1 MEIVWQDL
9 RFALRGFRRNPAF
22 SLTAILVIA
31 LGIGA
36 TTAVFSV
43 VDRLL
48 FRSLPYPES
57 DQLVSIG
64 ITIPIMDGE
73 FLMANDYFNLREHP
87 TAAFSAVTSWT
98 GVADCDLTEQNPR
111 RLTCAQVESTFLPT
125 FGIAP
130 VLGHNFTREDDRRNP
145 PKVALVSYGL
155 WTSRFAASPEVI
167 GKTVDIDGFPTRIVG
182 VLPRDFEL
190 PNLAHADLV
199 VPQAL
204 AIEHYI
210 PRQSGRPLRVFGRL
224 RPGITAAQAI
234 QMARAY
240 MVEGL
245 LQSLPPERAAEAR
258 TVIRSLRDY
267 QIQDVKRASWV
278 LFGAT
283 LAILLIVCANV
294 ANLLLA
300 RALSRQR
307 EMATRVA
314 LGAGRGR
321 LLWQAL
327 TESTALG
334 LLGAL
339 PGCALAWALLKLFQ
353 FLAPVSIPRLQQA
366 TLDPR
371 VLSFTLAITFLCGI
385 VFGFAPSFSR
395 ARNKL
400 KHVLMTAQV
409 AVSLTLLSTAGLLVA
424 SLSKLQ
430 NVNAGIGVE
439 HVITADMTVGLAR
452 YPNAQSRQEFF
463 ETLANRLR
471 PMPGIEAV
479 AISDTVP
486 PSGFVHSKP
495 LEAVQVV
502 GHPAPGRGPGGI
514 VAWRRVSPEYFAAL
528 GIPMLQGR
536 SFLPEEITG
545 KSPAVVISNSLARK
559 VFPGEQAVGRAVHL
573 FRDPLDFPPPIV
585 VGVCGDV
592 PNDGLSQAPDPEYYL
607 PRKKITDPTLGRD
620 ASMTGRALHIYD
632 GEAFLIVRGSARP
645 NAIANWIRTS
655 AAALDRTVPVTIAT
669 MQQRMHAVSE
679 RPRFTAVLLSLF
691 ALIGVVLAAGGLFG
705 LISFLVLKRTREVG
719 VRMAVGATSGQIVRL
734 ILLHALRWTLGGV
747 AIGLIATAFVARSLG
762 SLLFQVRAENPAL
775 FGAAA
780 LLMIVVSL
788 AAALA
793 PSLRAAKIDPMI
805 ALRHE

>member
-1 MEIVWQDL
+1 MGAVWQDL

-57 DQLVSIG
+57 DRLVSIG
-64 ITIPIMDGE
+64 VTIPIMDGE
-73 FLMANDYFNLREHP
+73 FLMANDYFKLREHP
-87 TAAFSAVTSWT
+87 IAAFSAVTSWT
-98 GVADCDLTEQNPR
+98 GAADCDLTEQNPR

-125 FGIAP
+125 FGITP
-130 VLGHNFTREDDRRNP
+130 VLGHNFTRDDDRRNAP
-145 PKVALVSYGL
+145 RVALVSYGL
-155 WTSRFAASPEVI
+155 WTSRFAADSAVV
-167 GKTVDIDGFPTRIVG
+167 GKTIEIDGFPTRIVG

-190 PNLAHADLV
+190 PNLVHADLV

-210 PRQSGRPLRVFGRL
+210 PGQSGRPLRVFGRMQ
-224 RPGITAAQAI
+224 PGVTVAQASA
-234 QMARAY
+234 MARSRIL
-240 MVEGL
+240 EDL
-245 LQSLPPERAAEAR
+245 REWLPPERAAELR

-283 LAILLIVCANV
+283 LAILLIVCANI

-300 RALSRQR
+300 RALSRRR
-307 EMATRVA
+307 EMATRRA

-321 LLWQAL
+321 LVWQAL
-327 TESTALG
+327 TESTALSV
-334 LLGAL
+334 LGAL

-353 FLAPVSIPRLQQA
+353 FLAPLSIPRLRQA

-371 VLSFTLAITFLCGI
+371 ILLFTLGITLLCGI

-395 ARNKL
+395 PGNRL
-400 KHVLMTAQV
+400 KHVLTTAQV
-409 AVSLTLLSTAGLLVA
+409 AVSLTLLSIAGLLVA
-424 SLSKLQ
+424 SLWKLQ
-430 NVNAGIGVE
+430 NVNAGLRAEQV
-439 HVITADMTVGLAR
+439 VTADITVGLAR

-463 ETLANRLR
+463 ETLASRLR
-471 PMPGIEAV
+471 PMPGVEAV

-495 LEAVQVV
+495 LESVQVV
-502 GHPAPGRGPGGI
+502 GRPALARRPGGI

-528 GIPMLQGR
+528 GIPILEGR
-536 SFLPEEITG
+536 SFRQEEITG
-545 KSPAVVISNSLARK
+545 KAPAVVISKSLARK
-559 VFPGEQAVGRAVHL
+559 VFPGETAVGRAVHL
-573 FRDPLDFPPPIV
+573 FVDPLDFPPPIV

-592 PNDGLSQAPDPEYYL
+592 PNNGLSQTPDPEYYL
-607 PRKKITDPTLGRD
+607 PRKKITDPNQGRD
-620 ASMTGRALHIYD
+620 AIMAGRSLHIYD
-632 GEAFLIVRGSARP
+632 GKAFIIVRGNARP
-645 NAIANWIRTS
+645 DVIASWIRTS
-655 AAALDRTVPVTIAT
+655 AAALDRTVPITIAT
-669 MQQRMHAVSE
+669 IEQRMHAVSE
-679 RPRFTAVLLSLF
+679 RPRFTAVLLSFF
-691 ALIGVVLAAGGLFG
+691 ALVGVVLAAGGLYG
-705 LISFLVLKRTREVG
+705 LISFLVLQRTREVG
-719 VRMAVGATSGQIVRL
+719 VRMAVGATSGQIVQL
-734 ILLHALRWTLGGV
+734 ILVHALRWTLAGV
-747 AIGLIATAFVARSLG
+747 AAGVVAAAVAARSLG

-775 FGAAA
+775 FGTAA
-780 LLMIVVSL
+780 LLMIAVSV

>member
-1 MEIVWQDL
+1 MEILWLDL

-57 DQLVSIG
+57 DRLVSIG
-64 ITIPIMDGE
+64 VTIPIVDGE

-87 TAAFSAVTSWT
+87 IAAFSAVTSWT

-130 VLGHNFTREDDRRNP
+130 VLGHNFTRTDDRPNA

-155 WTSRFAASPEVI
+155 WTSRFAANPSVI
-167 GKTVDIDGFPTRIVG
+167 GKTIEIDGTPTRIVG

-190 PNLAHADLV
+190 PNLVHADLV

-204 AIEHYI
+204 AIDHYV
-210 PRQSGRPLRVFGRL
+210 PRQSGRPLRVFARM
-224 RPGITAAQAI
+224 RPGVTVAQASPI
-234 QMARAY
+234 ARAQIL
-240 MVEGL
+240 EGL
-245 LQSLPPERAAEAR
+245 REWLPPARMAELR
-258 TVIRSLRDY
+258 VVVRSLRDY
-267 QIQDVKRASWV
+267 QIQDVKLASWV
-278 LFGAT
+278 LFGAI

-321 LLWQAL
+321 LVWQAL

-371 VLSFTLAITFLCGI
+371 ILSFTLAITLLCGI
-385 VFGFAPSFSR
+385 VFGLAPSFASPGNR
-395 ARNKL
+395 L
-400 KHVLMTAQV
+400 KHLLTTAQV
-409 AVSLTLLSTAGLLVA
+409 AVSLTLLSTAGLLVT

-430 NVNAGIGVE
+430 QVNVGANAE
-439 HVITADMTVGLAR
+439 HVVAADITVGFAR

-463 ETLANRLR
+463 ETLASRLR

-495 LEAVQVV
+495 LESVQVV
-502 GHPAPGRGPGGI
+502 GRPAPQRRPGGI

-528 GIPMLQGR
+528 GIPMLDGR
-536 SFLPEEITG
+536 SFRQDEITG
-545 KSPAVVISNSLARK
+545 KSPVVVISNSLARK
-559 VFPGEQAVGRAVHL
+559 IFPGERAVGRAVHL
-573 FRDPLDFPPPIV
+573 VVDPLDFPPAII
-585 VGVCGDV
+585 VGVSGDV
-592 PNDGLSQAPDPEYYL
+592 PNNGLSQPPDPEYYL
-607 PRKKITDPTLGRD
+607 PRKAITDPNAGRD
-620 ASMTGRALHIYD
+620 ASMTGRSLHIYD

-645 NAIANWIRTS
+645 DAIANWIRTS

-669 MQQRMHAVSE
+669 IGQRMHTVSE
-679 RPRFTAVLLSLF
+679 RPRFTAVLLSFF
-691 ALIGVVLAAGGLFG
+691 ALIGVALAAGGLYG
-705 LISFLVLKRTREVG
+705 LISFLVLQRTRKVG
-719 VRMAVGATSGQIVRL
+719 VRMALGATSGQVVQL
-734 ILLHALRWTLGGV
+734 ILAHALRWTLAGV
-747 AIGLIATAFVARSLG
+747 AIGLVAAAAAARSLG

-775 FGAAA
+775 FCAAA
-780 LLMIVVSL
+780 FLMIAVSV

-793 PSLRAAKIDPMI
+793 PSLRAAKIDPMT

>member
-1 MEIVWQDL
+1 MGAVWQDL

-57 DQLVSIG
+57 DRLVSVG
-64 ITIPIMDGE
+64 VTIPMMDGE

-87 TAAFSAVTSWT
+87 VAAFSAVTSWT

-130 VLGHNFTREDDRRNP
+130 ILGHNFTREDDRRNA

-155 WTSRFAASPEVI
+155 WTSRFGGSPGVI
-167 GKTVDIDGFPTRIVG
+167 GKTIEIDGFPTRVVG

-190 PNLAHADLV
+190 PNLVHAELV

-204 AIEHYI
+204 VIDHYI

-224 RPGITAAQAI
+224 RPGVTIAQARATAI
-234 QMARAY
+234 SHILQNLRGWLPAERMAE
-240 MVEGL
+240 V
-245 LQSLPPERAAEAR
+245 R

-307 EMATRVA
+307 EMATRKA

-321 LLWQAL
+321 LLSQAL
-327 TESTALG
+327 TESAALSVF
-334 LLGAL
+334 GAL

-353 FLAPVSIPRLQQA
+353 FLAPVSVPRLQQA
-366 TLDPR
+366 ALDPR
-371 VLSFTLAITFLCGI
+371 ILSFTFGTTLLCGI
-385 VFGFAPSFSR
+385 VFGCAPSFSR
-395 ARNKL
+395 PRNRL
-400 KHVLMTAQV
+400 KHVLTTAQV
-409 AVSLTLLSTAGLLVA
+409 AVSLTLLSMAGLLVA

-430 NVNAGIGVE
+430 NVTAGVGAE
-439 HVITADMTVGLAR
+439 HVLTADMTVGLAR
-452 YPNAQSRQEFF
+452 YPNAQSRQELFD
-463 ETLANRLR
+463 TLASRLR
-471 PMPGIEAV
+471 PMPGVEAV

-495 LEAVQVV
+495 LESVQVV
-502 GHPAPGRGPGGI
+502 GRPALERRPRGI

-536 SFLPEEITG
+536 SFRQEEIAG

-559 VFPGEQAVGRAVHL
+559 VFPGERAIGRAVHL
-573 FRDPLDFPPPIV
+573 FVDPLDFPPPIV

-592 PNDGLSQAPDPEYYL
+592 PNNGLSQTPDPEYYL

-645 NAIANWIRTS
+645 DVIANWIRTS
-655 AAALDRTVPVTIAT
+655 AVALDRTVPVTIAT
-669 MQQRMHAVSE
+669 IEQRIHAVSE
-679 RPRFTAVLLSLF
+679 RPRFAAVLLSLF
-691 ALIGVVLAAGGLFG
+691 AAVGVALAAGGLYG
-705 LISFLVLKRTREVG
+705 LISFLVVQRTREVG
-719 VRMAVGATSGQIVRL
+719 VRMAVGATSRQIVQL
-734 ILLHALRWTLGGV
+734 ILLHALRWTLGGIAV
-747 AIGLIATAFVARSLG
+747 GLITAAVAARSLG
-762 SLLFQVRAENPAL
+762 TLLFDVRAENPVL

-780 LLMIVVSL
+780 LLMIAVSI

-793 PSLRAAKIDPMI
+793 PSLRASRIDPMI

>member
-1 MEIVWQDL
+1 MDVIWQDL

-48 FRSLPYPES
+48 FRSLPYPDS
-57 DQLVSIG
+57 DRLVSIG
-64 ITIPIMDGE
+64 VIIPIMDGE

-87 TAAFSAVTSWT
+87 IAAFSAVTSWT

-111 RLTCAQVESTFLPT
+111 RLTCAQVESNFLPT
-125 FGIAP
+125 FGIVP
-130 VLGHNFTREDDRRNP
+130 VLGHNFTREDDRRNV

-155 WTSRFAASPEVI
+155 WTSRFAANPGVLGETI
-167 GKTVDIDGFPTRIVG
+167 AIDGFPTRIVG

-190 PNLAHADLV
+190 PNLVHADLV

-224 RPGITAAQAI
+224 QPGVTIAQASR
-234 QMARAY
+234 MARTHFLH
-240 MVEGL
+240 GL
-245 LQSLPPERAAEAR
+245 LEWLPPERVAEAR

-300 RALSRQR
+300 RALSRRR
-307 EMATRVA
+307 EFATRAA

-321 LLWQAL
+321 LIGQAL
-327 TESTALG
+327 TESTTLG

-371 VLSFTLAITFLCGI
+371 ILSFTLAITFLCGI
-385 VFGFAPSFSR
+385 VFALAPAFASPG
-395 ARNKL
+395 NKL
-400 KHVLMTAQV
+400 KHVLTTAQV
-409 AVSLTLLSTAGLLVA
+409 AVSLTLLSIAGLLVM

-430 NVNAGIGVE
+430 NVNAGTAMDQV
-439 HVITADMTVGLAR
+439 VTADIAVGLAR

-463 ETLANRLR
+463 DTLASRLR
-471 PMPGIEAV
+471 LIPGVEEV

-495 LEAVQVV
+495 LASVQVV
-502 GHPAPGRGPGGI
+502 GRPTPERRPGGI

-536 SFLPEEITG
+536 SFRQEEITG
-545 KSPAVVISNSLARK
+545 QSPAVVISNSLARK

-573 FRDPLDFPPPIV
+573 FRDPLDFPPAIV
-585 VGVCGDV
+585 VGVWATFRTTACRRR
-592 PNDGLSQAPDPEYYL
+592 PIPSTIFRA
-607 PRKKITDPTLGRD
+607 RKSPIQP
-620 ASMTGRALHIYD
+620 
-632 GEAFLIVRGSARP
+632 
-645 NAIANWIRTS
+645 
-655 AAALDRTVPVTIAT
+655 
-669 MQQRMHAVSE
+669 
-679 RPRFTAVLLSLF
+679 
-691 ALIGVVLAAGGLFG
+691 
-705 LISFLVLKRTREVG
+705 
-719 VRMAVGATSGQIVRL
+719 
-734 ILLHALRWTLGGV
+734 
-747 AIGLIATAFVARSLG
+747 
-762 SLLFQVRAENPAL
+762 
-775 FGAAA
+775 
-780 LLMIVVSL
+780 
-788 AAALA
+788 
-793 PSLRAAKIDPMI
+793 
-805 ALRHE
+805 

>member
-1 MEIVWQDL
+1 MGAVWQDL

-57 DQLVSIG
+57 HRLVSVG
-64 ITIPIMDGE
+64 VTIPIVDGE
-73 FLMANDYFNLREHP
+73 FLMAKDYFNLREHP
-87 TAAFSAVTSWT
+87 VAAFSAVTSWT

-130 VLGHNFTREDDRRNP
+130 ILGHNFTREDDRRNA
-145 PKVALVSYGL
+145 PKVALVSFGL
-155 WTSRFAASPEVI
+155 WTSRFGGNPGIV
-167 GKTVDIDGFPTRIVG
+167 GKTIEIDGFPTRIVG

-190 PNLAHADLV
+190 PNLVHADLV

-204 AIEHYI
+204 AIDRYI

-224 RPGITAAQAI
+224 RPGVTIAQARRLALAHI
-234 QMARAY
+234 LEDLR
-240 MVEGL
+240 EW
-245 LQSLPPERAAEAR
+245 LPPGRIAEVR
-258 TVIRSLRDY
+258 TLIRSLRDF

-307 EMATRVA
+307 EMATRKA

-321 LLWQAL
+321 MLSQSL
-327 TESTALG
+327 TESTALS
-334 LLGAL
+334 LFGAL

-353 FLAPVSIPRLQQA
+353 FLAPVSVPRLQQA
-366 TLDPR
+366 ALDPR
-371 VLSFTLAITFLCGI
+371 ILSFTFAITLLCSI

-395 ARNKL
+395 PRNRL
-400 KHVLMTAQV
+400 KHVLTTAQV
-409 AVSLTLLSTAGLLVA
+409 AISLTLLSTAGLLVA

-430 NVNAGIGVE
+430 NVTAGVGAE
-439 HVITADMTVGLAR
+439 HVLTADVTVGLAR

-463 ETLANRLR
+463 DTLASRLR
-471 PMPGIEAV
+471 LMPGVDAV

-502 GHPAPGRGPGGI
+502 GRPAPQRRPGI
-514 VAWRRVSPEYFAAL
+514 VAWRRVSPEYFGAL

-536 SFLPEEITG
+536 SFRHAEITG
-545 KSPAVVISNSLARK
+545 NSPAVVISNSLARK
-559 VFPGEQAVGRAVHL
+559 LFPGERAIGRAVHL
-573 FRDPLDFPPPIV
+573 FVDPLDFPPPIV

-592 PNDGLSQAPDPEYYL
+592 PNNGLSQTPDPEYYL
-607 PRKKITDPTLGRD
+607 PRKKIIDPTLGRD

-645 NAIANWIRTS
+645 DVIANWIRS
-655 AAALDRTVPVTIAT
+655 AASALDGTVPSPSPQCNSESMPSRSAL
-669 MQQRMHAVSE
+669 VS
-679 RPRFTAVLLSLF
+679 PPYYSPFS
-691 ALIGVVLAAGGLFG
+691 
-705 LISFLVLKRTREVG
+705 
-719 VRMAVGATSGQIVRL
+719 
-734 ILLHALRWTLGGV
+734 
-747 AIGLIATAFVARSLG
+747 RSW
-762 SLLFQVRAENPAL
+762 A
-775 FGAAA
+775 
-780 LLMIVVSL
+780 
-788 AAALA
+788 
-793 PSLRAAKIDPMI
+793 
-805 ALRHE
+805 

>member
-1 MEIVWQDL
+1 MGIVWQDL

-22 SLTAILVIA
+22 SLTAIVVIA

-48 FRSLPYPES
+48 FRGLPYPDS
-57 DQLVSIG
+57 DRLVSIG
-64 ITIPIMDGE
+64 VTIPIVDGE

-87 TAAFSAVTSWT
+87 IAAFSAVTSWT

-125 FGIAP
+125 FGIVP

-155 WTSRFAASPEVI
+155 WASRFAASPEVI
-167 GKTVDIDGFPTRIVG
+167 GKTIEIDGFPTRVVG

-190 PNLAHADLV
+190 PNLAHADFV

-204 AIEHYI
+204 AIERYI
-210 PRQSGRPLRVFGRL
+210 PRQFSRPLRVFGRL
-224 RPGITAAQAI
+224 RPGITTAQAI

-245 LQSLPPERAAEAR
+245 LQSLPPERIAEAR

-283 LAILLIVCANV
+283 LAVLLIVCANV

-321 LLWQAL
+321 LVWQAL

-353 FLAPVSIPRLQQA
+353 FLAPLSIPRLQQA

-385 VFGFAPSFSR
+385 AFSLAPSFSR
-395 ARNKL
+395 ARSRL

-409 AVSLTLLSTAGLLVA
+409 AISLTLLSTAGLLVA

-430 NVNAGIGVE
+430 SVGEGIGVE
-439 HVITADMTVGLAR
+439 HVVTADIAVGLAR

-463 ETLANRLR
+463 ETLASRLR
-471 PMPGIEAV
+471 PMPGVEAV

-495 LEAVQVV
+495 LGSVQVV
-502 GHPAPGRGPGGI
+502 GRPALDHRPGGI

-536 SFLPEEITG
+536 GFRPEEITG

-559 VFPGEQAVGRAVHL
+559 VFPGEQAVGRAIHL
-573 FRDPLDFPPPIV
+573 FRDPLDFPPPSLSESVATFPTTACRRRPI
-585 VGVCGDV
+585 
-592 PNDGLSQAPDPEYYL
+592 PNTTFRA
-607 PRKKITDPTLGRD
+607 RKSP
-620 ASMTGRALHIYD
+620 
-632 GEAFLIVRGSARP
+632 
-645 NAIANWIRTS
+645 IR
-655 AAALDRTVPVTIAT
+655 L
-669 MQQRMHAVSE
+669 
-679 RPRFTAVLLSLF
+679 
-691 ALIGVVLAAGGLFG
+691 
-705 LISFLVLKRTREVG
+705 
-719 VRMAVGATSGQIVRL
+719 
-734 ILLHALRWTLGGV
+734 
-747 AIGLIATAFVARSLG
+747 
-762 SLLFQVRAENPAL
+762 
-775 FGAAA
+775 
-780 LLMIVVSL
+780 
-788 AAALA
+788 
-793 PSLRAAKIDPMI
+793 
-805 ALRHE
+805 